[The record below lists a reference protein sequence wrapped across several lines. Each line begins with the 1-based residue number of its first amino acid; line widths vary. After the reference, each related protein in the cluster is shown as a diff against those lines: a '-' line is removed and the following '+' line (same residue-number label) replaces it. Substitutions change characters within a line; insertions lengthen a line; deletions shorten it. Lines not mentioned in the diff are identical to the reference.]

1 MLPVGLQFK
10 IFKPIRKL
18 PMRLEPISFEAQKK
32 RYHTLLNLET
42 SEKKTKERERKMKP
56 KNKTK
61 KHT

>member
-18 PMRLEPISFEAQKK
+18 PMRSEPISFEAQKK

-42 SEKKTKERERKMKP
+42 TEKKTNERKHKP

-61 KHT
+61 KQTP

>member
-32 RYHTLLNLET
+32 YYSILLNMPHT
-42 SEKKTKERERKMKP
+42 EKKTRERKLT

-61 KHT
+61 KSV